1 MVDEN
6 QQSRLLTVRQTSR
19 LLNVHPNTVR
29 RWSDQGIIKSYRIGP
44 RGDRRF
50 KWEDINRLLVGKAED
65 KGTGASRS
73 TFDSESTLEI
83 T

>member
-29 RWSDQGIIKSYRIGP
+29 RWSDQGIIKAYRIGS
-44 RGDRRF
+44 RRDRRF

-65 KGTGASRS
+65 KGAGASRS